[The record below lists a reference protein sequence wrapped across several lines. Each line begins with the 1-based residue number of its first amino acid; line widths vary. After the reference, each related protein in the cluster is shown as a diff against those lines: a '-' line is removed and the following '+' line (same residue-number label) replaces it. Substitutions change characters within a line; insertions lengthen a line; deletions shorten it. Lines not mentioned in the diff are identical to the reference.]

1 VPQSKIKDLVTTGI
15 TKSTTKAESH
25 AKLIPNVYSMR
36 GAGHD
41 GIYPGFAKDN
51 LTKYFYLHMPP
62 HDNIHDIWK
71 EIVEQHE
78 WAVATVIGTDSWSLH
93 CSVIVDRPTNSFII
107 ETTISTTM
115 VVDHIVTTTY
125 RKE

>member
-1 VPQSKIKDLVTTGI
+1 MPQSKIKGLVTTEI
-15 TKSTTKAESH
+15 TKPKAETESLT
-25 AKLIPNVYSMR
+25 KPISKVYSMR
-36 GAGHD
+36 GIGSD
-41 GIYPGFAKDN
+41 GIYPGFVKNN
-51 LTKYFYLHMPP
+51 LAKYFYLHMPP
-62 HDNIHDIWK
+62 HDNIRDIWK

-78 WAVATVIGTDSWSLH
+78 WAVATVIGTDRWSLH